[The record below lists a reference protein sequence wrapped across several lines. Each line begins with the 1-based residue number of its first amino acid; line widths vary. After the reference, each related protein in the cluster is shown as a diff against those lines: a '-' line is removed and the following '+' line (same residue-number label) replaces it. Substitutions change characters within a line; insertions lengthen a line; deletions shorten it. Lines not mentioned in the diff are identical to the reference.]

1 MAAKS
6 LKIDPSVA
14 KYGTGRRKE
23 AIARVWILP
32 GNGKVIVKSDS
43 GKEWEAKSYFERDI
57 LLAKINYPFEVTD
70 TAGKFDVYATVRG
83 SGKPAQ
89 AEAVMYGIAKALESF
104 KPELRLPLKQAGLMT
119 RDARVKERKK
129 YNQMGARAKY
139 RWSKR

>member
-1 MAAKS
+1 MATKS

-32 GNGKVIVKSDS
+32 GQGRMVVKSSS
-43 GKEWEAKSYFERDI
+43 GKEWDMKDYFERDI
-57 LLAKINYPFEVTD
+57 LLAKINYPFEVTN
-70 TAGKFDVYATVRG
+70 TSGKFDVYATVNG

-89 AEAVMYGIAKALESF
+89 AEAVMYGIAKALESY
-104 KPELRLPLKQAGLMT
+104 KPELRAVLKQAGLMT
-119 RDARVKERKK
+119 RDAREKERKK